1 MHGWNGSSQLG
12 NQLGQGEPWLV
23 EQNGDLSTVTQRLR
37 LIIRKFDGFARF
49 LVLRQ
54 SARKKR
60 DAEVLL
66 SSGTATNVSTAKAAA
81 QRTAARLESMF
92 G

>member
-1 MHGWNGSSQLG
+1 MHGKQSPPRGS
-12 NQLGQGEPWLV
+12 QLGQGEPWLV

-37 LIIRKFDGFARF
+37 LIIRRFDGFARF
-49 LVLRQ
+49 LVLRL
-54 SARKKR
+54 SAREKR

-66 SSGTATNVSTAKAAA
+66 SSGTATNVSTAKTAA
-81 QRTAARLESMF
+81 QQTAVRLESML

>member
-1 MHGWNGSSQLG
+1 MHGLQLG

-37 LIIRKFDGFARF
+37 LIIRKFEGFVRF
-49 LVLRQ
+49 LVLRR
-54 SARKKR
+54 SASEKR
-60 DAEVLL
+60 GSEVLL

-81 QRTAARLESMF
+81 QRTAVRLESML